1 VNAYALL
8 AVNEHLEYLRAES
21 ARRERYYSKRGP
33 SLRDRIAS
41 ATNGLRRSLGGES
54 STTFLPALQDYPY
67 RG

>member
-8 AVNEHLEYLRAES
+8 AVNEHLEYMRAES
-21 ARRERYYSKRGP
+21 ARRYRYTIPGP
-33 SLRDRIAS
+33 SFRDRIAS
-41 ATNGLRRSLGGES
+41 AVNGLRRSLGGES

>member
-1 VNAYALL
+1 MNAYALL

-21 ARRERYYSKRGP
+21 ARRARYAVPGP

-41 ATNGLRRSLGGES
+41 ATDGLRRSLRGES
-54 STTFLPALQDYPY
+54 SSTFLPALQDYPY

>member
-1 VNAYALL
+1 MNAYALL

-21 ARRERYYSKRGP
+21 ARRQRYATPGP

-41 ATNGLRRSLGGES
+41 VTNGLRRSLGGEP

>member
-1 VNAYALL
+1 MNAYALL

-21 ARRERYYSKRGP
+21 ARRERFLKRGP

-41 ATNGLRRSLGGES
+41 ATDGLRRSLRGES
-54 STTFLPALQDYPY
+54 SSTFLPALQDYPY

>member
-21 ARRERYYSKRGP
+21 ARRERFAKRGP

-41 ATNGLRRSLGGES
+41 ATNGLRRSPGGEP

>member
-1 VNAYALL
+1 MNAYALL

-21 ARRERYYSKRGP
+21 ARRERFAKPGP

-54 STTFLPALQDYPY
+54 STTFLPTLQDYPY
-67 RG
+67 RS

>member
-1 VNAYALL
+1 MNAYALL

-21 ARRERYYSKRGP
+21 ARRQRYANPGP

>member
-1 VNAYALL
+1 MNAYALL

-21 ARRERYYSKRGP
+21 ARRERYATRGP
-33 SLRDRIAS
+33 SLRDQIAS
-41 ATNGLRRSLGGES
+41 AVNGLRRSLGGEP

>member
-1 VNAYALL
+1 MNAYALL

-21 ARRERYYSKRGP
+21 ARRQIYATTGP

-41 ATNGLRRSLGGES
+41 AVNGLRNGSNEPVS
-54 STTFLPALQDYPY
+54 FLPKLQDYPY

>member
-1 VNAYALL
+1 MNAYALL

-21 ARRERYYSKRGP
+21 ARRERYAKRGP

-41 ATNGLRRSLGGES
+41 ATNGLRRSLGGDS
-54 STTFLPALQDYPY
+54 SSAFLPALQDYPY

>member
-8 AVNEHLEYLRAES
+8 AVNEHLEYMRAES
-21 ARRERYYSKRGP
+21 ARRYRFAQPGP

-41 ATNGLRRSLGGES
+41 VTNGLRRSLGAES
-54 STTFLPALQDYPY
+54 SAPLLPALQDYPY